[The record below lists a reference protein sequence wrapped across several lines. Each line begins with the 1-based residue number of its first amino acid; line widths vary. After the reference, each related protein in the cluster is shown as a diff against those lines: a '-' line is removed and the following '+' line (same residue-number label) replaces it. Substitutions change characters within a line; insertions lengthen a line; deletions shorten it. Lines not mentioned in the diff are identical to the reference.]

1 MRAQIADVSQ
11 PPVAAA
17 QLWIVRRIK
26 HMTCP
31 NCKKDSVPFI
41 KLWLKSGYG
50 TQRCSNCG
58 ATCRIQKSFRLRM
71 AASFLGALSAFIGL
85 HFHSWVVLGVVFV
98 AALTLGAFLDFRFRR
113 LELADA
119 QK

>member
-1 MRAQIADVSQ
+1 
-11 PPVAAA
+11 
-17 QLWIVRRIK
+17 
-26 HMTCP
+26 
-31 NCKKDSVPFI
+31 
-41 KLWLKSGYG
+41 
-50 TQRCSNCG
+50 
-58 ATCRIQKSFRLRM
+58 M